1 MSHVSGTKVIGLAS
15 DIGDL
20 SAFVA
25 AAGFAEAAA
34 FHGLPD
40 PPFVTGGWATAEFLV
55 RIRHKTNRPQLIRFS
70 SKFPT
75 DSSLNGTMVLNTTGV
90 QTQLNCANPAKT
102 TLTPSPDNI
111 NFTIDATSVDDCVHN
126 ITFNPRVSSSSLLMA
141 LRH

>member
-1 MSHVSGTKVIGLAS
+1 MGLAS

-75 DSSLNGTMVLNTTGV
+75 DSSLNGTMVLNTTGL
-90 QTQLNCANPAKT
+90 QTNLTCANPREDY
-102 TLTPSPDNI
+102 S
-111 NFTIDATSVDDCVHN
+111 
-126 ITFNPRVSSSSLLMA
+126 NPQSG
-141 LRH
+141 